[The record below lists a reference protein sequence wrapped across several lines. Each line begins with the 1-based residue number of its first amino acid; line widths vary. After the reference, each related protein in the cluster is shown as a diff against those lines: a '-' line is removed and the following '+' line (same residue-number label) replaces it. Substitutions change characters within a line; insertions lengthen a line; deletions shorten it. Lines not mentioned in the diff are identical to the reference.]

1 MFLLKVY
8 WERVFSIGLVFFYK
22 SHCILQMSLTI
33 LLFAVFYKIKTLKF
47 SIIRFIGKSDQSNT
61 KVLFKTTKTIKINL
75 ALIN

>member
-1 MFLLKVY
+1 
-8 WERVFSIGLVFFYK
+8 
-22 SHCILQMSLTI
+22 MSLTI